1 MKKYSVLCFSVICM
15 ILLSTNLKSQSYIL
29 KKFDNG
35 RLLVPQ
41 ELSTSSRSF
50 STVDNQA
57 SYGGSQV
64 TISGSMGSPSTV
76 KKFVPL
82 SGDPTIRIKLFRK
95 DTNSSGNI
103 IKEWTRSYSQIKNNP
118 NNEPDSGKIIFTI
131 TEADQVL
138 PSRYNY
144 FLLFYLD
151 AQQHLK
157 SLWSEEFLAGDVLG
171 IPIGTI
177 FPVIAGNDLYF
188 SALESQGW
196 FLCDGRAISG
206 LTELE
211 EAEKDTLRRLLA
223 EGGSNSYFN
232 LPDLRGQFLRGAT
245 SSNAQDPDYG
255 SRSNVNL
262 YSGGAT
268 TLWLLGL
275 NGNWWTNLFATTQ
288 ISNKKLGSTQS
299 PEVGVHGHTGS
310 TGNAGEHNHSFS
322 DINWSENR
330 LGGVN
335 NLIGSG
341 STDFDNSHYYT
352 SSTTLANG
360 NHSHSVSINNSTGS
374 ETRPKNTYVNYIM
387 KCRR

>member
-1 MKKYSVLCFSVICM
+1 MKKYKLYFFLPILM
-15 ILLSTNLKSQSYIL
+15 ILLSINLKAQSYVV
-29 KKFDNG
+29 KTFKDG

-41 ELSTSSRSF
+41 ESSTSSNSF
-50 STVDNQA
+50 SIVDKQA
-57 SYGGSQV
+57 SFGGPQV
-64 TISGSMGSPSTV
+64 SITGTSGSPGTT

-118 NNEPDSGKIIFTI
+118 NNEPDSGKIIFSI

-144 FLLFYLD
+144 FLLYYLD

-157 SLWSEEFLAGDVLG
+157 SLWSEEFIAGDVLA

-196 FLCDGRAISG
+196 FLCDGRDIATLG
-206 LTELE
+206 ELE
-211 EAEKDTLRRLLA
+211 PAEKDTLRRLLA

-245 SSNAQDPDYG
+245 SSTTYDPDQAN
-255 SRSNVNL
+255 RSNVNI
-262 YSGGAT
+262 YSGQAT
-268 TLWLLGL
+268 TLWHLGL
-275 NGNWWTNLFATTQ
+275 NGNWWNNIWAVTS
-288 ISNKKLGSTQS
+288 IGNKKLGSTQS
-299 PEVGVHGHTGS
+299 SEVGVHGHTGS
-310 TGNAGEHNHSFS
+310 TGNAGGHDH
-322 DINWSENR
+322 
-330 LGGVN
+330 GGYTGYNTVN
-335 NLIGSG
+335 VGYREDATTGGTPFNGAE
-341 STDFDNSHYYT
+341 DNS
-352 SSTTLANG
+352 SIRFSIPWQG
-360 NHSHSVSINNSTGS
+360 DHSHSVTINNSTGT
-374 ETRPKNTYVNYIM
+374 ETRPKNVYVNYIM

>member
-1 MKKYSVLCFSVICM
+1 LM
-15 ILLSTNLKSQSYIL
+15 IIAMSIDLISQSYVV
-29 KKFDNG
+29 KTFKNA
-35 RLLVPQ
+35 RLMVPQ
-41 ELSTSSRSF
+41 ETSTGTTSF
-50 STVDNQA
+50 DKVDKAA
-57 SYGGSQV
+57 SYGGSEV
-64 TISGSMGSPSTV
+64 RITGSSGSPRTT

-82 SGDPTIRIKLFRK
+82 SDDPTIRIKLFRK
-95 DTNSSGNI
+95 DTNGTA

-144 FLLFYLD
+144 YLLFYLD

-171 IPIGTI
+171 IPIGTV

-335 NLIGSG
+335 NLIGSA